1 MAKIQIKNPH
11 KLNQFK
17 FAVNYESYSTEY
29 IGSNSALHGKS
40 AYWAITNTTNLS
52 KDYRISLMLESEI
65 EPGDFIDK
73 FRVIIHSLEN
83 NYSRVKFLLKE
94 QIEDLEEFGRVVSLE
109 VSNMEYRN
117 TNNLPF

>member
-1 MAKIQIKNPH
+1 MTKIRIQNPD

-17 FAVNYESYSTEY
+17 FAVNYESYSTKH
-29 IGSNSALHGKS
+29 IGSNSELHGES
-40 AYWAITNTTNLS
+40 VYWAISNTKYS
-52 KDYRISLMLESEI
+52 RKDYRISLMLDSEI
-65 EPGDFIDK
+65 QPGDFVGK

>member
-1 MAKIQIKNPH
+1 MAKIRLQNPN
-11 KLNQFK
+11 KFDNYK
-17 FAVNYESYSTEY
+17 FAVNYDSFSIRYMGINSELSNENVYWSVCNSTY
-29 IGSNSALHGKS
+29 L
-40 AYWAITNTTNLS
+40 
-52 KDYRISLMLESEI
+52 KDYRISLMLDSEI
-65 EPGDFIDK
+65 EPGDFVDK